1 MSAKKTARSDRWPRP
16 PRGQAMIE
24 YSLVTH
30 FLLIGG
36 SLALMPVMST
46 LFDSLTKFYESI
58 FLVLMTGAV

>member
-1 MSAKKTARSDRWPRP
+1 M
-16 PRGQAMIE
+16 
-24 YSLVTH
+24 TH